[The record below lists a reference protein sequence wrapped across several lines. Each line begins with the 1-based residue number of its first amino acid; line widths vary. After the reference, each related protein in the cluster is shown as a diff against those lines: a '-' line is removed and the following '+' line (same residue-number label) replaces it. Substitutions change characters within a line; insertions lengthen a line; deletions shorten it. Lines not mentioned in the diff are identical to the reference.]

1 MATRPYHECSIIIT
15 RLLDCNSDGFN
26 STAPAAKKRKTGP
39 ETSTTADTSA
49 DNRVKGTKATVTD
62 PNAYKAEKGVVV
74 DDDEEDGEGEAD
86 QDEEDEEDGEE
97 EDEEDEGDEEV
108 EGEDDEPAVKTKV
121 VRGGEPKTATAEA
134 ETEDFDDED

>member
-1 MATRPYHECSIIIT
+1 M
-15 RLLDCNSDGFN
+15 
-26 STAPAAKKRKTGP
+26 
-39 ETSTTADTSA
+39 
-49 DNRVKGTKATVTD
+49 
-62 PNAYKAEKGVVV
+62 V

-121 VRGGEPKTATAEA
+121 VRGGEPKTAAAEA